1 MALSSGLGAELAT
14 ELTSLFEEQFWKVQ
28 GNVAEPAVTYR
39 WDQIHEI
46 IVKNSFNTSLVIAN
60 LPDPPDLGGNDA
72 DGSFREGALMATDC
86 ERMASDCD
94 RRTIDCERMATD
106 CDRMAIDCERGTSN

>member
-14 ELTSLFEEQFWKVQ
+14 ELTSLFEEQLWKVQ

-86 ERMASDCD
+86 DPMAL
-94 RRTIDCERMATD
+94 DCER
-106 CDRMAIDCERGTSN
+106 RTST

>member
-1 MALSSGLGAELAT
+1 LPPSSGLGAELAT
-14 ELTSLFEEQFWKVQ
+14 ELTSLFEEQLRKVQ

-72 DGSFREGALMATDC
+72 DGSFREGASLEKQLDYMNYM
-86 ERMASDCD
+86 EGMASNLPRVMYVHGAGQEIINFDA
-94 RRTIDCERMATD
+94 MV
-106 CDRMAIDCERGTSN
+106 